1 MCAFQIRKRK
11 KEKKVRDRER
21 RCAIHRQWE
30 KRKRREKA
38 RDDRKL
44 CAYNNI
50 YRMLL
55 YNCRFDFS
63 NIYDNLTK
71 KCSE

>member
-11 KEKKVRDRER
+11 KEKKVRDREKK
-21 RCAIHRQWE
+21 CAIHRQWE

-44 CAYNNI
+44 CAYTFI
-50 YRMLL
+50 
-55 YNCRFDFS
+55 
-63 NIYDNLTK
+63 
-71 KCSE
+71 KCYYIIVASIFQIFMII